1 MRLYK
6 IRNYFLLKCVIGI
19 IVSGLLVL
27 PVGAQTDEPKY
38 MRVDYIDTR
47 GIIDEN
53 DSFLKIEHELWK
65 PIHKERLRQGILLY
79 RGLYHVFAGGPDA
92 SYNYVVTTIFDDFG
106 KLDNYRLDEIIA
118 NVYPSDDPEEIIK
131 RTKVTRNIVRTEIW
145 QVNGAIL
152 PEGATMPGGKYA
164 TINFFDAR
172 DGSGE
177 HADLEFGFWGRIHEL
192 RIDREILNSWAMY
205 TLLYPEGDV
214 RYYTYSTIDYYDELG
229 DLRQPVGME
238 LARIAH
244 PDLTDDEL
252 SDYFTRTGE
261 ARTVYKTELWKLI
274 DSGSIDDE
282 F

>member
-1 MRLYK
+1 MRLYI
-6 IRNYFLLKCVIGI
+6 IRNYFLLTGVIGI
-19 IVSGLLVL
+19 IVSSLLFL
-27 PVGAQTDEPKY
+27 PVDAQTDEPKY

-47 GIIDEN
+47 GKTDGG
-53 DSFLKIEHELWK
+53 DTFLKIEHELWK
-65 PIHKERLRQGILLY
+65 PIHIERLQQGIILY
-79 RGLYHVFAGGPDA
+79 RGLYRVFAGGPDA
-92 SYNYVVTTIFDDFG
+92 SYSYVVTTVFDDFG
-106 KLDNYRLDEIIA
+106 KLDDYRLDEIIA
-118 NVYPSDDPEEIIK
+118 KVYPSDDPKEIK
-131 RTKVTRNIVRTEIW
+131 YTKLTRSIVRTEIW

-214 RYYTYSTIDYYDELG
+214 RYYTYSTIDYYDELS

-252 SDYFTRTGE
+252 SDFFTRTGD
-261 ARTVYKTELWKLI
+261 ARTLYKTELWKLI
-274 DSGSIDDE
+274 DSVSIDDD
-282 F
+282 